1 MPTEQPAQ
9 HFRAAQSPPWPPI
22 VPAPG
27 RSAAVLIGTATQVVP
42 STLPQLPQAAA
53 GVTALTAELTGP
65 YGLFDP
71 STVHSRIDPP
81 TPAEVLRL
89 LPAPGGERLDLL
101 LFSFSGHGVRGPGDR
116 LCLALPGTV
125 DDGNSAEH
133 TALPVATVFQAL
145 ESVRA
150 RHKVVVLDC
159 CFAGRALDAPEAADV
174 HLLAAAGRTKRART
188 PEGYPQTGFTA
199 TLLRLLAEGVPDGP
213 EHLDLTTLHRHLDV
227 ALPAAGL
234 PRPLQRAFGDSGD
247 VALFRNRA
255 HGTAGTRPG
264 LLARARFAE
273 RLKATAATGGR
284 RRLRH
289 AAALFA
295 AIASDAAAHLG
306 PTDPDTLRYRHAHAS
321 ATGAAGE
328 PQRAHA
334 LLRETVAAWEPTVPP
349 DDPGLAAARAS
360 LDVWRDRAGATSP
373 SPTAVETG
381 T

>member
-1 MPTEQPAQ
+1 MPTEQHSPA
-9 HFRAAQSPPWPPI
+9 HVPPWPPI

-53 GVTALTAELTGP
+53 AVLALTAELTGP

-71 STVHSRIDPP
+71 STVHCRVDPP
-81 TPAEVLRL
+81 TPTEVLRL
-89 LPAPGGERLDLL
+89 LPAPGGDRLDLL
-101 LFSFSGHGVRGPGDR
+101 LFHFSGHGVLGPGAR

-125 DDGNSAEH
+125 DDGSSAEH
-133 TALPVATVFQAL
+133 TSLPVATVFQAL
-145 ESVRA
+145 ESVPA

-159 CFAGRALDAPEAADV
+159 CFAGRALDSPKAADV

-213 EHLDLTTLHRHLDV
+213 EHLDLTTLYRHLEV

-255 HGTAGTRPG
+255 HGTAVTRRG
-264 LLARARFAE
+264 LLARARFAA
-273 RLKATAATGGR
+273 RLKATAAAGGQ

-289 AAALFA
+289 AAALFG

-328 PQRAHA
+328 PRRAYA
-334 LLRETVAAWEPTVPP
+334 LLSAAVADWEPTVPP

-360 LDVWRDRAGATSP
+360 LDVWRERAGAAP
-373 SPTAVETG
+373 PAAAAGETG
-381 T
+381 A